1 MTVTQLHKLLTKA
14 IASGHGRLRVAVN
27 KPSFTH
33 PLEEDG
39 CVFIDVS
46 KAEVETVPL
55 MDDDGGTAVTARGV
69 ERTVTF
75 FALDGGNDPRLLE
88 NLNTQDDPHP

>member
-1 MTVTQLHKLLTKA
+1 MTVIQLHKLLTKA
-14 IASGHGRLRVAVN
+14 IASGKGRLRVAVN

-46 KAEVETVPL
+46 STEVKTVPL
-55 MDDDGGTAVTARGV
+55 MDDDGGIAVTGRGL

-75 FALDGGNDPRLLE
+75 FALDGGNNPLPE
-88 NLNTQDDPHP
+88 GQNQW